1 MGESLGVAP
10 EVLPLAVPSG
20 RSISAASVVS
30 PGMFERALPSEVRPG
45 PRRQTGNSVGPGSTR
60 EPSGRVPGSRRP
72 SLDLAEWKKDQS
84 IVLSVTGEVD
94 IATTPQLG
102 EALAAAL
109 RFRSKGLVCDLTG
122 VSFLGASGLTALLLV
137 RRRAVACHTWLDLV
151 CPQSLPRKV
160 ITVTALG
167 TVFALHDSVAE
178 AVDAQGQRDARP
190 GLTTASERG
199 GMPTA
204 AERGVVSRLSATRRP
219 LSLDVPVR
227 VGDDVELHRVR
238 HVTCL
243 GGVATGIRVD

>member
-1 MGESLGVAP
+1 MSAERFSLGPDPAPAPRGVTGHLSPAPGNPGGPLGLLDDAVAPVGESLGVAP

-72 SLDLAEWKKDQS
+72 SLDLAEWKKDRS

-94 IATTPQLG
+94 IATTPQLS

-109 RFRSKGLVCDLTG
+109 RFLAKGLVCDLTG

-137 RRRAVACHTWLDLV
+137 RRRAVACHTWLDLA
-151 CPQSLPRKV
+151 CPQSCL
-160 ITVTALG
+160 
-167 TVFALHDSVAE
+167 
-178 AVDAQGQRDARP
+178 AR
-190 GLTTASERG
+190 S
-199 GMPTA
+199 
-204 AERGVVSRLSATRRP
+204 SQ
-219 LSLDVPVR
+219 
-227 VGDDVELHRVR
+227 
-238 HVTCL
+238 
-243 GGVATGIRVD
+243 